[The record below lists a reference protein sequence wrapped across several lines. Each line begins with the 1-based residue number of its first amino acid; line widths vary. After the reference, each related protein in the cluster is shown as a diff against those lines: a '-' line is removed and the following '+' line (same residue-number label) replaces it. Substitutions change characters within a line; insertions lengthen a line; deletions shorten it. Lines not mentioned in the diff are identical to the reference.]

1 MMRKFL
7 VVALVGALAVLVA
20 APAMALDFKFGAEYR
35 VRLYDYANVGFAQG
49 PIAPGAGG
57 PGTGYNDPAIAPYVK
72 GTNLRGAQVRIRP
85 RFDVSDDN
93 GNIQATLRF
102 EYGDTEFGN
111 GGGAALNGNGFNGKF
126 ADTISTNRVGNGA
139 GGGAGADG
147 VGLETK
153 WAYIDAAMP
162 FNIPLR
168 LRAGIQPYYLPKG
181 LIWDDDDSGIRVY
194 GKVNPVS
201 YEAFWARLNRG
212 TAINQVP
219 VGFTSTAAGSA
230 ATPAAASQIAY
241 GGVSGAVAQRIQSD
255 NTINNAQDVFGGKV
269 DFAIMPAFNPSV
281 YYLHISNSIWC
292 TGIDPSQ
299 NSGFGVPAGTSPNP
313 TGATCASTGAPHS
326 RGTDF
331 AGASFVGKTSM
342 FSYDFDVIWGASLG
356 GPLGS
361 NTLGGNGVPGG
372 TANYPAYTS
381 GWAMDGGIH
390 FPIGP
395 VTLNLVGSW
404 TSGDNPKR
412 DKNHTAFPYG
422 PGPSWSGPGGA
433 FELIGEGGAF
443 DVVNVQ
449 HNSTGMWVM
458 GLWGSYYPVK
468 PLMLKMAFGYAGFTS
483 KRGNC
488 IGATTGGGS
497 TNGAGVTDDG
507 TLCIG
512 PAYDR
517 LQGNTGLGYEFHV
530 RADYE
535 VWTGFKIQGM
545 AGWLFPAGDCHGT
558 NSAVFSCTNSLGN
571 GTTKNEAMSKYILQF
586 LYNF

>member
-57 PGTGYNDPAIAPYVK
+57 PGTGYNDPSIAPYVK

-181 LIWDDDDSGIRVY
+181 IIWDDDDSGIRVY
-194 GKVNPVS
+194 GKIAPVS

-219 VGFTSTAAGSA
+219 VGFTNVAVSGTNL
-230 ATPAAASQIAY
+230 TPASAQQIAY
-241 GGVSGAVAQRIQSD
+241 GGVSGLVGQRIQSD
-255 NTINNAQDVFGGKV
+255 NSVNNAQDVFGGKV
-269 DFAIMPAFNPSV
+269 DFAISPMFNPSL
-281 YYLHISNSIWC
+281 YYLFISNDIWC
-292 TGIDPSQ
+292 AGIDPST
-299 NSGFGVPAGTSPNP
+299 NSGLGVPVGSSPNP
-313 TGATCASTGAPHS
+313 TGSTCATLGLPHDRNS
-326 RGTDF
+326 HF
-331 AGASFVGKTSM
+331 FGASFVGKAPWFT
-342 FSYDFDVIWGASLG
+342 YDFDFLWGASLG

-361 NTLGGNGVPGG
+361 NTVSSTGAPG
-372 TANYPAYTS
+372 TTSNYPAYTQ
-381 GWAMDGGIH
+381 GIAIDTGLH
-390 FPIGP
+390 FPVGP
-395 VTLNLVGSW
+395 VTLNLVGSY
-404 TSGDNPKR
+404 TSGDNPKAG
-412 DKNHTAFPYG
+412 KNHTAFPYG
-422 PGPSWSGPGGA
+422 PGPK
-433 FELIGEGGAF
+433 EQYKLI
-443 DVVNVQ
+443 
-449 HNSTGMWVM
+449 
-458 GLWGSYYPVK
+458 
-468 PLMLKMAFGYAGFTS
+468 
-483 KRGNC
+483 
-488 IGATTGGGS
+488 
-497 TNGAGVTDDG
+497 
-507 TLCIG
+507 
-512 PAYDR
+512 
-517 LQGNTGLGYEFHV
+517 
-530 RADYE
+530 
-535 VWTGFKIQGM
+535 
-545 AGWLFPAGDCHGT
+545 
-558 NSAVFSCTNSLGN
+558 
-571 GTTKNEAMSKYILQF
+571 
-586 LYNF
+586 